1 MGKIDQNVCFE
12 LNPHQQEIM
21 KPIETNWD
29 FKLRIETWIMVI
41 EPAKE
46 WRWPAR
52 MEIFEVGMS
61 SK

>member
-1 MGKIDQNVCFE
+1 
-12 LNPHQQEIM
+12 M

-41 EPAKE
+41 EPAKK